1 MWWLLKFVCRNNNN
15 KFKGIDELM
24 FVILNCI
31 LLHNQNDVWTLPK
44 PYFRVCCKNIYI
56 IDVLL
61 HSFNWVFVS
70 IKISKIKKIDIC
82 RYWDCNS
89 FQCLQQLLVLVGKA
103 LIFTIVHP
111 SFLVFLQLIISN
123 LYMNR
128 FLVQGTDQSP
138 AFVS

>member
-1 MWWLLKFVCRNNNN
+1 M
-15 KFKGIDELM
+15 
-24 FVILNCI
+24 
-31 LLHNQNDVWTLPK
+31 
-44 PYFRVCCKNIYI
+44 
-56 IDVLL
+56 LL

-103 LIFTIVHP
+103 FLFVFTIVHP
-111 SFLVFLQLIISN
+111 AFLVFLQLIIGN
-123 LYMNR
+123 LYIIR

-138 AFVS
+138 AFVMITSGYIHE